1 VSGNGNVAVVTGA
14 SAGIGRA
21 TAVELGKRGYRV
33 ALVARGREGLDAA
46 SREILQAGGEA
57 LAVPADVADSEA
69 VEAAAT
75 TVEDEL
81 GPIDVWVNDAMATV
95 FARFIEIEPDEFRRS
110 TEVTYLGTVWGT
122 RAALGRML
130 PRDRGTIVQVG
141 SALAYRGIPLQG
153 PYCGAKHAI
162 KGFTE
167 SVRTELMHDGS
178 AVRISMVQL
187 PALNTPQFEIGRTKL
202 PRHPQPVPPIY
213 QPEVAAEAIA
223 WAAEHAPREHYV
235 GAPVWKTILG
245 NKLAP
250 WAADLYLARKG
261 FDAQQ
266 TDEPV
271 NGRPDNLFEPVP
283 GDHGSHG
290 TFDDG
295 ARGRSF
301 LERLT
306 RHRRALAVMG
316 AIGAVGAGAAI
327 AAALAADGQKSLSV
341 GR

>member
-1 VSGNGNVAVVTGA
+1 MKSEVVVAMSAAVPAPNRAKTASVSSRACAGTCGAPMAGTASGRVVVVTGA
-14 SAGIGRA
+14 SAGVGRA
-21 TAVELGKRGYRV
+21 TAVEFARRGERV
-33 ALVARGREGLDAA
+33 ALLARGPDALAGA
-46 SREILQAGGEA
+46 SEEISSLGGEA
-57 LAVPADVADSEA
+57 LSLSVDVADPDA

-75 TVEDEL
+75 SIEDEL

-95 FARFIEIEPDEFRRS
+95 FAQFVDVEPREFRRS

-122 RAALGRML
+122 RAALRRMR
-130 PRDRGTIVQVG
+130 PRDSGTIVQVG
-141 SALAYRGIPLQG
+141 SALAYRGIPLQA

-235 GAPVWKTILG
+235 GAPVWKTI
-245 NKLAP
+245 
-250 WAADLYLARKG
+250 
-261 FDAQQ
+261 
-266 TDEPV
+266 
-271 NGRPDNLFEPVP
+271 
-283 GDHGSHG
+283 
-290 TFDDG
+290 
-295 ARGRSF
+295 
-301 LERLT
+301 
-306 RHRRALAVMG
+306 
-316 AIGAVGAGAAI
+316 IGE
-327 AAALAADGQKSLSV
+327 K
-341 GR
+341 